1 MADPTVDLA
10 RLVRLEVGPAED
22 LDELAAA
29 DLSHVRALCDV
40 HAVFGSE
47 QDALRGQLTAASL
60 GSLSTSRQIVDS
72 EPGS

>member
-22 LDELAAA
+22 LDELAA

>member
-10 RLVRLEVGPAED
+10 RLVRLEVGPTED
-22 LDELAAA
+22 LDELAA

>member
-22 LDELAAA
+22 LDELAA

-47 QDALRGQLTAASL
+47 QDALQGQLTAASL

>member
-10 RLVRLEVGPAED
+10 RLLRLEVGPAED
-22 LDELAAA
+22 LDELAA

-40 HAVFGSE
+40 HAVFDSE
-47 QDALRGQLTAASL
+47 QDALRGQLAAASL
-60 GSLSTSRQIVDS
+60 GSLSTSRQIADS

>member
-10 RLVRLEVGPAED
+10 RLLRLEVGPAED
-22 LDELAAA
+22 LDDLAA

-47 QDALRGQLTAASL
+47 QDALRSQLAAASL
-60 GSLSTSRQIVDS
+60 GSLSTSRQIADS

>member
-22 LDELAAA
+22 LDELAA

-47 QDALRGQLTAASL
+47 QDALRGQLAAASL